1 VEEDAQVN
9 DLGPNA
15 VFPYTLHLCLKSKS
29 MLCFVLG
36 LWSDCGCDS
45 VRRRRRSGSVY
56 LTERLP
62 VPTWTCARGATG
74 AGVLA
79 TSSDEPERSTTNSQ
93 LGSQTEILPFLVFSD
108 SNLLTNF
115 PVESPASEALQS
127 LCEGRNGVP
136 SIQIHET
143 RLEVY
148 THTERAVLK
157 EESDSRNER
166 DVVLAAIRAARI
178 RFERWYPAARR
189 RGREFF

>member
-1 VEEDAQVN
+1 MLKEQVYA
-9 DLGPNA
+9 L
-15 VFPYTLHLCLKSKS
+15 F
-29 MLCFVLG
+29 CFGSLVRLRLRFSSPTATFGFG
-36 LWSDCGCDS
+36 LP
-45 VRRRRRSGSVY
+45 Y

-62 VPTWTCARGATG
+62 VPTTPRGRARVRDGRGCWRRRA
-74 AGVLA
+74 
-79 TSSDEPERSTTNSQ
+79 ERSTTNSQ

-143 RLEVY
+143 RLEVLVY

-166 DVVLAAIRAARI
+166 DVVPAGIRAGPNPQN
-178 RFERWYPAARR
+178 FV
-189 RGREFF
+189 FVFL